1 MEVNMNQP
9 DNATGQRPP
18 GTIKR
23 EIDSYD
29 DLPAMPFQT
38 FMLFL
43 VSAAV
48 GAIAAVL
55 ILPDWLPGLS
65 ASFSG
70 SAPQAFWF
78 LSRSSAA
85 VAYTLLWL
93 SMAFGLLITN
103 KMARLWP
110 GGPFAFELHQYTS
123 LLGLAFA
130 LFHGL
135 ILMGDH
141 YIHFSLSRVLV
152 PFSNPEYRPVWV
164 GLGQIA
170 FYLMGV
176 VALSFYVRRQI
187 GRRLWR
193 LIHYLSFATYL
204 LALWHGVFS
213 GTDSSAAWA
222 RGLYWASGGLFLFLV
237 TYRLLTS
244 LAKPRSRA
252 LNKPV

>member
-1 MEVNMNQP
+1 M
-9 DNATGQRPP
+9 
-18 GTIKR
+18 IKPSDAKGEHSSGAARR
-23 EIDSYD
+23 EMDLYD
-29 DLPAMPFQT
+29 DLPVMPFQT
-38 FMLFL
+38 FLLFL
-43 VSAAV
+43 AAATA
-48 GAIAAVL
+48 GAITAVL
-55 ILPDWLPGLS
+55 ILPGWLPGLS
-65 ASFSG
+65 ASFQG
-70 SAPQAFWF
+70 GAPQAFWF

-103 KMARLWP
+103 KMAKVWP

-135 ILMGDH
+135 ILMGDQ

-152 PFSNPEYRPVWV
+152 PFSNPEYRPIWV
-164 GLGQIA
+164 GLGQVA

-193 LIHYLSFATYL
+193 WIHYLSFATYL

-213 GTDSSAAWA
+213 GTDSGAAWA
-222 RGLYWASGGLFLFLV
+222 HSLYWASGGLFLFLV
-237 TYRLLTS
+237 TYRVLTS
-244 LAKPRSRA
+244 LVKSRPRT
-252 LNKPV
+252 LNKSV